1 MWAPKAPTPSASGE
15 RPLTYDYRARAAEAE
30 REDAILEAVRD
41 ALKAFSNLLIAD
53 KPVAVEALRDWIAAE

>member
-1 MWAPKAPTPSASGE
+1 
-15 RPLTYDYRARAAEAE
+15 LTYDDRARAAEAE

-41 ALKAFSNLLIAD
+41 AFKAFSNLLIAD

>member
-1 MWAPKAPTPSASGE
+1 
-15 RPLTYDYRARAAEAE
+15 LTYDDRARAAEAE

-53 KPVAVEALRDWIAAE
+53 KPVPVEALRDWIAAE